1 MTQVEGSR
9 KKMRIL
15 NGLRTS
21 RGLGRLSLWYL
32 RGEIAASGSEKMPH
46 TQHFTSY
53 TVLGNSGEV
62 KCLQAALTPSGNL
75 EDV

>member
-1 MTQVEGSR
+1 
-9 KKMRIL
+9 MRIL

-32 RGEIAASGSEKMPH
+32 RGQIAASGSEKMPH
-46 TQHFTSY
+46 TQHFKSY
-53 TVLGNSGEV
+53 TVLGSSGEV